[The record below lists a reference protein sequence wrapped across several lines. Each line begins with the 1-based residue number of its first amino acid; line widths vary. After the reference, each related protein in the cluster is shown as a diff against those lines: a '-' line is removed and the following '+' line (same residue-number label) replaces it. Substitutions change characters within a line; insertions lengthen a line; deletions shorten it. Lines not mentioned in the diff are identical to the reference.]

1 MKVKDLLKFEVQAHK
16 KKLPR
21 DIRQLI
27 FIEDKD
33 LEKHLIHYIRTNKKY
48 FQCCKWGG
56 ILLCFSFCR
65 KSCGYGPRSNS
76 NNERLFK

>member
-33 LEKHLIHYIRTNKKY
+33 LEKHLIHYIRTNKKLKRKLE
-48 FQCCKWGG
+48 QATA
-56 ILLCFSFCR
+56 LRLCVSYVS
-65 KSCGYGPRSNS
+65 KVIS
-76 NNERLFK
+76 KVI

>member
-33 LEKHLIHYIRTNKKY
+33 LEKHLIHYIRTNKKL
-48 FQCCKWGG
+48 KRK
-56 ILLCFSFCR
+56 LEEVTALRLCVNYVS
-65 KSCGYGPRSNS
+65 KVIS
-76 NNERLFK
+76 KVI

>member
-48 FQCCKWGG
+48 TKYPLNIINQNSIKETCWTTDRF
-56 ILLCFSFCR
+56 
-65 KSCGYGPRSNS
+65 YGSYVANS
-76 NNERLFK
+76 K

>member
-33 LEKHLIHYIRTNKKY
+33 LEKHLVHYIRTNKKLKRKLE
-48 FQCCKWGG
+48 QATA
-56 ILLCFSFCR
+56 LRLCVSYVS
-65 KSCGYGPRSNS
+65 KVIS
-76 NNERLFK
+76 KVI

>member
-33 LEKHLIHYIRTNKKY
+33 LEKHLIHYIRTNKKL
-48 FQCCKWGG
+48 QKK
-56 ILLCFSFCR
+56 LNEATALRLCVSYVSKITR
-65 KSCGYGPRSNS
+65 KV
-76 NNERLFK
+76 L